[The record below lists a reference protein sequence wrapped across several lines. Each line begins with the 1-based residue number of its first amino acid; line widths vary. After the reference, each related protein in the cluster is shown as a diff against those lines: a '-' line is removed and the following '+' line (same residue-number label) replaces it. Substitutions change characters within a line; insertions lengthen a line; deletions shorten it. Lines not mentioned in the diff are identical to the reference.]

1 MRRLWR
7 LLKSLTRLRWRIL
20 PPRHKPVLLYF
31 VTGAD
36 VIAPY
41 FTPDEFQVLDLREH
55 EVNLWVALR
64 CFSDRDLSATNYALR
79 YIQIVKP
86 KLVITFIDNFPAFFQ
101 LKNHFPDITTVLI
114 QNGVR
119 VDPGDLFESASEVL
133 RLNNN
138 FVDKMFVFGSA
149 IGATYAKYTD
159 GEIVPIGS
167 FKNNLVP
174 ITKSNKQTVAY
185 ISTYR
190 SGIARTTVIPD
201 SLPGFP
207 IQYGQIIDRREQ
219 TIIFLA
225 RYCKNNNLSL
235 VIIGKD
241 EDFEGEK
248 AYYDKLLKD
257 FSWTIAQRQTATINY
272 AVVDESEIVVFTSST
287 LGYESLARGKK
298 TAAFLIDA
306 EIIDSPSIKFGWPIS
321 LSDDG
326 KFWTNR
332 LDEVRFEEILDYL
345 LTSSNDDW
353 EKVRGETMHEIINF
367 DPGNS
372 QFVAMVESLRL
383 DWQH

>member
-1 MRRLWR
+1 MKRLWR
-7 LLKSLTRLRWRIL
+7 LLKSLTRLRWRLL
-20 PPRHKPVLLYF
+20 PPRHKPALLYF

-41 FTPDEFQVLDLREH
+41 FSPDEFQVLDLREH
-55 EVNLWVALR
+55 EVNLWVAVR
-64 CFSDRDLSATNYALR
+64 CLFDRNLSAQNYALI
-79 YIQIVKP
+79 YIEIVKP

-101 LKNHFPDITTVLI
+101 IKSRFPEITTVLI

-119 VDPGDLFESASEVL
+119 VDPHDLFETKSAASSL
-133 RLNNN
+133 HKN

-149 IGATYAKYTD
+149 IGAEYAKYTD

-174 ITKSNKQTVAY
+174 ITKPNKQTVAY

-201 SLPGFP
+201 SLPGLP

-225 RYCKNNNLSL
+225 NFCKTNNLSL

-257 FSWTIAQRQTATINY
+257 FSWTIAQRQTTTINY

-306 EIIDSPSIKFGWPIS
+306 EIIDSPSIKFGWPVS

-332 LDEVRFEEILDYL
+332 LDEVRFKEILNYL
-345 LTSSNDDW
+345 VTSSGDEW
-353 EKVRGETMHEIINF
+353 EKVRAETMHEIINF

-372 QFVAMVESLRL
+372 QFAAMVELFRTK
-383 DWQH
+383 

>member
-7 LLKSLTRLRWRIL
+7 LLKSLTRLRLIIL

-41 FTPDEFQVLDLREH
+41 FSPDEFQALDLREH
-55 EVNLWVALR
+55 EVNLWVAMR
-64 CFSDRDLSATNYALR
+64 CLLGRNLSAQNYALT
-79 YIQIVKP
+79 YIKIVKP

-101 LKNHFPDITTVLI
+101 VKNHFPNITTVLI

-119 VDPGDLFESASEVL
+119 VDPRDLFETNSEASGL
-133 RLNNN
+133 HKN

-149 IGATYAKYTD
+149 IGATYGKYTQ

-174 ITKSNKQTVAY
+174 ITKSKTRTVAY

-190 SGIARTTVIPD
+190 SGLPRHTVIPD

-207 IQYGQIIDRREQ
+207 IQYGEIIDRREQ
-219 TIIFLA
+219 AIIFLA
-225 RYCKNNNLSL
+225 NFCQSNNLGL
-235 VIIGKD
+235 IIIGKD

-248 AYYDKLLKD
+248 AYYDKLLKNC
-257 FSWTIAQRQTATINY
+257 SWTIAQRQTTTINY

-306 EIIDSPSIKFGWPIS
+306 EIIDSPSIGFGWPVP
-321 LSDDG
+321 LSDEG

-332 LDEVRFEEILDYL
+332 LDENRFEEILNYL
-345 LTSSNDDW
+345 LAASNDDW
-353 EKVRGETMHEIINF
+353 EKVRAETMREIINY
-367 DPGNS
+367 DPGNT
-372 QFVAMVESLRL
+372 QFVALIQSLPA
-383 DWQH
+383 DWYR

>member
-31 VTGAD
+31 VTGAE

-41 FTPDEFQVLDLREH
+41 FSPDEFQVLDLREH
-55 EVNLWVALR
+55 EVNIWVALR
-64 CFSDRDLSATNYALR
+64 CLLDRDLSAQNYALI
-79 YIQIVKP
+79 YIEIVKP

-101 LKNHFPDITTVLI
+101 VKNRFPEITTVLI

-119 VDPGDLFESASEVL
+119 VDPHDLFETNSVASSL
-133 RLNNN
+133 HKN

-149 IGATYAKYTD
+149 IGATYAKYTE

-174 ITKSNKQTVAY
+174 ITKSNKRTVAY

-190 SGIARTTVIPD
+190 PGLARSIVIPD
-201 SLPGFP
+201 SLPSFP

-225 RYCKNNNLSL
+225 NFCKNNNLDL

-241 EDFEGEK
+241 EDFVGEK

-257 FSWTIAQRQTATINY
+257 FSWTIAQRQTTTINY

-298 TAAFLIDA
+298 TAALLIDA
-306 EIIDSPSIKFGWPIS
+306 EIIDSPSIKFGWPVS

-332 LDEVRFEEILDYL
+332 LDENRFEEILNYL
-345 LTSSNDDW
+345 LAASNDDW
-353 EKVRGETMHEIINF
+353 EKVRSETMHEIINY

-372 QFVAMVESLRL
+372 QFVAMVQSLRA
-383 DWQH
+383 DW

>member
-7 LLKSLTRLRWRIL
+7 LIKSLTRLRWRIL

-31 VTGAD
+31 VTGQD

-41 FTPDEFQVLDLREH
+41 FSSDEFQVLDLREH
-55 EVNLWVALR
+55 EVNLWVALW
-64 CFSDRDLSATNYALR
+64 CFSDRDLSAKNYALR

-119 VDPGDLFESASEVL
+119 VDPGDLFESTSEVL
-133 RLNNN
+133 GLRNN

-149 IGATYAKYTD
+149 IGATYKKYTE
-159 GEIVPIGS
+159 GEIVSIGS

-174 ITKSNKQTVAY
+174 ITESKTRTVAY
-185 ISTYR
+185 ISTFR
-190 SGIARTTVIPD
+190 SGLSRTSVIPD

-207 IQYGQIIDRREQ
+207 IQYGEIIDRREQ

-225 RYCKNNNLSL
+225 NFCQKNNLDL

-248 AYYDKLLKD
+248 FYYAKLLKD

-272 AVVDESEIVVFTSST
+272 TVLDESEFVVFTSST

-306 EIIDSPSIKFGWPIS
+306 EIIDSPSIKFGWPVS
-321 LSDDG
+321 LPDDG

-332 LDEVRFEEILDYL
+332 LDEKRFQEILDYL
-345 LTSSNDDW
+345 LTVSNADW
-353 EKVRGETMHEIINF
+353 DNVRSETIREIISYDEN
-367 DPGNS
+367 NS
-372 QFVAMVESLRL
+372 QFVETLKSLRAE
-383 DWQH
+383 W

>member
-41 FTPDEFQVLDLREH
+41 FSSDEFQILDLREH

-174 ITKSNKQTVAY
+174 VTESKTRTVAY
-185 ISTYR
+185 ISTFR
-190 SGIARTTVIPD
+190 SGLSRTSVIPD

-207 IQYGQIIDRREQ
+207 IQYGEIIDRREQ

-225 RYCKNNNLSL
+225 YFCQKNNLDL
-235 VIIGKD
+235 VIVGKD
-241 EDFEGEK
+241 ENFEGEK
-248 AYYDKLLKD
+248 SYYDKLLKD
-257 FSWTIAQRQTATINY
+257 FSWTIAPRQTTTINY
-272 AVVDESEIVVFTSST
+272 TVVDESEFVVFTSST

-306 EIIDSPSIKFGWPIS
+306 EIIDSPSIKFGWPVS
-321 LSDDG
+321 LPDDG

-332 LDEVRFEEILDYL
+332 LDEKRFQEILDYL
-345 LTSSNDDW
+345 LTVSDTDW
-353 EKVRGETMHEIINF
+353 DKVRLETVREIISYDEN
-367 DPGNS
+367 NS
-372 QFVAMVESLRL
+372 QFVETLKSLRAE
-383 DWQH
+383 W

>member
-41 FTPDEFQVLDLREH
+41 FTSDEFQVLDLRES

-64 CFSDRDLSATNYALR
+64 CLLDRDLSAQNYALI
-79 YIQIVKP
+79 YIKIVKP

-101 LKNHFPDITTVLI
+101 VKNHFPEITTVLI

-119 VDPGDLFESASEVL
+119 VDPRDLFETASEASGS
-133 RLNNN
+133 NKNC
-138 FVDKMFVFGSA
+138 VDKMFVFGSA
-149 IGATYAKYTD
+149 IGAIYAKYTD

-174 ITKSNKQTVAY
+174 STKSKTRTVAY

-190 SGIARTTVIPD
+190 SGLARTTVIPD

-207 IQYGQIIDRREQ
+207 IQYGEIVDRREQ

-225 RYCKNNNLSL
+225 NFCKKNDLGL

-248 AYYDKLLKD
+248 NYYRGLLKD
-257 FSWTIAQRQTATINY
+257 FSWTISQRQTSTINY
-272 AVVDESEIVVFTSST
+272 EVLDESEFAVFTSST

-306 EIIDSPSIKFGWPIS
+306 EIIDSPSIKFGWPVS
-321 LSDDG
+321 LSDEG

-332 LDEVRFEEILDYL
+332 LDEKRFTEILDYL
-345 LTSSNDDW
+345 VNASSDDW
-353 EKVRGETMHEIINF
+353 EKIRSETMREIINY

-372 QFVAMVESLRL
+372 QFVAMVQAMRAS
-383 DWQH
+383 W

>member
-1 MRRLWR
+1 MRRLLR

-41 FTPDEFQVLDLREH
+41 FSPEEFQVLDLREH

-64 CFSDRDLSATNYALR
+64 CFFNRDLSAKNYAQI
-79 YIQIVKP
+79 YIRIVKP
-86 KLVITFIDNFPAFFQ
+86 KLVITFIDNFAPFFQ
-101 LKNHFPDITTVLI
+101 LKNQFPDIQTVFI

-119 VDPGDLFESASEVL
+119 SERGDLFGASIASLKLEG
-133 RLNNN
+133 NY
-138 FVDKMFVFGSA
+138 VDHMFVFGSA
-149 IGATYAKYTD
+149 VGAMYRKYIS

-174 ITKSNKQTVAY
+174 ITRSNKQTAAY

-257 FSWTIAQRQTATINY
+257 FSWTIAQRQTTTINY

-306 EIIDSPSIKFGWPIS
+306 EIIDSPSIKFGWPVS

-345 LTSSNDDW
+345 LASSNDDW

-372 QFVAMVESLRL
+372 QFVALIQSLRA
-383 DWQH
+383 DW

>member
-1 MRRLWR
+1 MRRFWR

-41 FTPDEFQVLDLREH
+41 FTSDEFQVLDLRES

-64 CFSDRDLSATNYALR
+64 CLLDRDLSAQNYALI
-79 YIQIVKP
+79 YIKIVKP

-101 LKNHFPDITTVLI
+101 VKNHFPEITTVLI

-119 VDPGDLFESASEVL
+119 VDPRDLFETASEASGS
-133 RLNNN
+133 NKNC
-138 FVDKMFVFGSA
+138 VDKMFVFGSA
-149 IGATYAKYTD
+149 IGAIYAKYTD
-159 GEIVPIGS
+159 GEILPIGS

-174 ITKSNKQTVAY
+174 STKSKTRTVAY

-190 SGIARTTVIPD
+190 SGLARTTVIPD

-207 IQYGQIIDRREQ
+207 IQYGEIVDRREQ

-225 RYCKNNNLSL
+225 NFCKKNDLGL

-241 EDFEGEK
+241 EEFEGEK
-248 AYYDKLLKD
+248 NYYRGLLKD
-257 FSWTIAQRQTATINY
+257 FSWTISQRQTSTINY
-272 AVVDESEIVVFTSST
+272 EVLDESEFAVFTSST

-306 EIIDSPSIKFGWPIS
+306 EIIDSPSIKFGWPVS
-321 LSDDG
+321 LSDEG

-332 LDEVRFEEILDYL
+332 LDEKRFTEILDYL
-345 LTSSNDDW
+345 VNASSDDW
-353 EKVRGETMHEIINF
+353 EKIRSETMREIINY

-372 QFVAMVESLRL
+372 QFVAMVQAMRAS
-383 DWQH
+383 W

>member
-1 MRRLWR
+1 MKRLWR

-41 FTPDEFQVLDLREH
+41 FSSDEFQVLDLREH
-55 EVNLWVALR
+55 EVNLWVALQ
-64 CFSDRDLSATNYALR
+64 CFFNRDLSAKNYAHI
-79 YIQIVKP
+79 YIRIVKP
-86 KLVITFIDNFPAFFQ
+86 KLVITFIDNFPPFFQ
-101 LKNHFPDITTVLI
+101 LKNRFPDIQTVFI

-119 VDPGDLFESASEVL
+119 SERGDLFGSSLESLKLEG
-133 RLNNN
+133 NH
-138 FVDKMFVFGSA
+138 VDQMFVFGGAVGA
-149 IGATYAKYTD
+149 IYSKYIL

-219 TIIFLA
+219 TVIFLA
-225 RYCKNNNLSL
+225 NFCKNNNLSL

-248 AYYDKLLKD
+248 AYYGKLLKD

-306 EIIDSPSIKFGWPIS
+306 EIIDSPSIKFGWPVS

-332 LDEVRFEEILDYL
+332 LDEVRFEEILNYL
-345 LTSSNDDW
+345 LASSSDDW
-353 EKVRGETMHEIINF
+353 EKVRAETMREIINF

-372 QFVAMVESLRL
+372 KFVAMVQSLRA
-383 DWQH
+383 DW